1 MPERTAAGILCKIL
15 VPLKIKTGDISDRRE
30 RPANVARSFSSSP
43 MRQSP
48 NVWRDEV
55 CHDLGLAQQR
65 ALLWTFR
72 AIGENGEKEPD

>member
-15 VPLKIKTGDISDRRE
+15 VPSRLRRVIYPTDE
-30 RPANVARSFSSSP
+30 NARPMSHALFSSSP
-43 MRQSP
+43 MRQAP